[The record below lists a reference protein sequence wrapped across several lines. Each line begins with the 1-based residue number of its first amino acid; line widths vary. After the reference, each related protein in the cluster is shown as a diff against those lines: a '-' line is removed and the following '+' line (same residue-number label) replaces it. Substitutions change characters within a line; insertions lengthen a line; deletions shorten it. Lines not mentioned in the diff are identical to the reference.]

1 VHERSAALHCIV
13 AFCLGSKWLWLHAN
27 NVALIPLLPTLLLLL
42 LLLLPE
48 GEAKGLFRQLLSAVA
63 YLHDHWVLHRDLKV
77 GCCYMSYNTLNQCD
91 VTGK

>member
-1 VHERSAALHCIV
+1 MLLAL
-13 AFCLGSKWLWLHAN
+13 
-27 NVALIPLLPTLLLLL
+27 LLRLLL

-77 GCCYMSYNTLNQCD
+77 GQGRYITCYNTLMCD
-91 VTGK
+91 RD